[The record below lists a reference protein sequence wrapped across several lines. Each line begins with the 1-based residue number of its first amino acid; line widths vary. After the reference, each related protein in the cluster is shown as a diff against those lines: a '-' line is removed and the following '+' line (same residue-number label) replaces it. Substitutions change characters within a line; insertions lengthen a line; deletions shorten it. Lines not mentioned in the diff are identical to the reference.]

1 MCKSPYT
8 KKLHVLQRVN
18 ARKGSCRIRN
28 GLSVE
33 SSMMSYPYNSK
44 QCLSL
49 IMTFWTLSKL
59 RMKISSINRKHS
71 STYHNTATTQSS
83 LTTSQLANKTQI
95 IITDYNTDTASKQV
109 STERIATNYL
119 IKNSFAILWKP
130 SLLFKA
136 SLHETGEY
144 HVFTKY
150 HQIWNALPDNVVSA
164 SSVDSFRHQVKT
176 FLGSSI
182 FLLSA
187 LQSTLKY
194 YLKSHRMTDW
204 LIDWFVLAFRC
215 Q

>member
-1 MCKSPYT
+1 
-8 KKLHVLQRVN
+8 
-18 ARKGSCRIRN
+18 
-28 GLSVE
+28 
-33 SSMMSYPYNSK
+33 MSYPYNSK

-176 FLGSSI
+176 FLGSSD
-182 FLLSA
+182 LSA
-187 LQSTLKY
+187 VGTSVDLEVLLK
-194 YLKSHRMTDW
+194 KSPNDWLTDW
-204 LIDWFVLAFRC
+204 LVCAGLSVPIKSNLHIDHRFTKRSAKN
-215 Q
+215 